1 MTSGTLLW
9 LVIFGVSVL
18 LFFGVA
24 VIIAIHGVGDLRR
37 LLRGE
42 GGKDDTRSR

>member
-1 MTSGTLLW
+1 VTSGITLW

-24 VIIAIHGVGDLRR
+24 LIIAIHGVGDLRR

-42 GGKDDTRSR
+42 RGNDETHSR